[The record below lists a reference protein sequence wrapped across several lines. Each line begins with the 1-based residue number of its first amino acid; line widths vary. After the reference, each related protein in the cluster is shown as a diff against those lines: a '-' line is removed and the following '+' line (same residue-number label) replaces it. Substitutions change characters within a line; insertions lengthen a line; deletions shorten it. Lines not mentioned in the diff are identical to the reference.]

1 MYRLLNVIDIF
12 RYSIVILLCA
22 SIVLLRL
29 FLPTHPA
36 FLPFFLNLLTKHN
49 SEEVPEASLA
59 YASVYQTCNMKSCDE
74 SNVYLSSLCVCPYK
88 YVSGLG
94 ESKEG
99 VKDKE

>member
-1 MYRLLNVIDIF
+1 
-12 RYSIVILLCA
+12 
-22 SIVLLRL
+22 
-29 FLPTHPA
+29 
-36 FLPFFLNLLTKHN
+36 
-49 SEEVPEASLA
+49 
-59 YASVYQTCNMKSCDE
+59 VYQTCNMKSCDE